1 MTDRQAR
8 FLQPLDVLFL
18 RGNKAFGDSGSF
30 GESTM
35 PPLPSVA
42 AGALRS
48 RMLVDA
54 GIDPV
59 AFARGDAA
67 HPALGTALAPGGFAL
82 TGLYPARRSADGTIE
97 GLHPLPADLVVT
109 ETATGW
115 SVRRLHALA
124 MHDSPLASS
133 ATQHGWPVL
142 ADAAR
147 GKPVPGLW
155 LTAAGWEAWLAGQV
169 PNASQLVTTAQL
181 WQRDERIGVGLD
193 PLRRAAADKQLFTT
207 QAIAMRP
214 GVGLLVEAELPSDCA
229 LPQRGLLRFGGDGRA
244 VSLAPATPPRMH
256 ADLERLVSARRLRL
270 VLTTPGLFADGSRLP
285 GMTADGTWAFGGVS
299 GRVVC
304 TALSRPVIVSG
315 WDLAQQVPKTAQ
327 RAVPAGAVYW
337 VDALDADTDAL
348 RKLVNRGLWS
358 TPCEDPGRRAEG
370 FNRIALAH
378 W

>member
-18 RGNKAFGDSGSF
+18 RGNKAFGDPGSF

-67 HPALGTALAPGGFAL
+67 HPALGTASTPGEFAVS
-82 TGLYPARRSADGTIE
+82 GLHPARRGPDGTIE
-97 GLHPLPADLVVT
+97 TLHPLPADLVAT
-109 ETATGW
+109 ETAGRW
-115 SVRRLHALA
+115 SVRRLQALA

-133 ATQHGWPVL
+133 APLHCWPVL

-147 GKPVPGLW
+147 GKPVSGLW
-155 LTAAGWEAWLAGQV
+155 LTAAGWEACLAGHA
-169 PNASQLVTTAQL
+169 PDPSQLVPTGAL

-193 PLRRAAADKQLFTT
+193 PQRRAAADSQLFTS

-214 GVGLLVEAELPSDCA
+214 GVGLLVEAELPGDCA
-229 LPQRGLLRFGGDGRA
+229 LPEQGLLRFGGDGRA
-244 VSLAPATPPRMH
+244 VALEPATPPVMH
-256 ADLERLVSARRLRL
+256 ADLGRLAAAGRLRL

-285 GMTADGTWAFGGVS
+285 GMTADGSWAFGGVR

-304 TALSRPVIVSG
+304 AALPRPMTVSG
-315 WDLAQQVPKTAQ
+315 WDLAREVPKTAQ

-337 VDALDADTDAL
+337 IDALDADADAL

-358 TPCEDPGRRAEG
+358 APCEDPGRRAEG
-370 FNRIALAH
+370 FNRLALAH